1 MIVLSMSLRV
11 LITFLL
17 AAAATWVAPVHAETF
32 PGKAVRIIVPF
43 PPGGTQDLLA
53 RTLAEGLGQRLK
65 QPVIVENRAG
75 AAGNVGAEALAR
87 ATPDGYTLG
96 ILSGV
101 QSANAAF
108 YRKLNYNLERDFV
121 PVRAIGESGVLLV
134 AAPHAPF
141 RNVEELLA
149 YAKANPGRANFGSTT
164 SLTIDLLRSMTGADI
179 TMVTYKGIGEAL
191 QDAIGGRIEMVAG
204 PAPQLIPLIRD
215 GKVRALGIASTSR
228 LKDLPGVKTVAESV
242 PGYDAGMWYGV
253 FAPAATPREV
263 VQKLQG
269 ELGMVVKQ
277 ADVVRRFND
286 IGVQASGPGA
296 TADLP
301 TRMQVES
308 ARWRAVAAR
317 TGNYAN

>member
-1 MIVLSMSLRV
+1 MSLRV